1 MNKIRGIRGAIT
13 VSRNSKEDIIS
24 STRELLRDIIRLNK
38 IKTEDIAGIIFTA
51 TKDLNAEFPAT
62 AARNI
67 GLKATPLLCACEIDV
82 PGSLR
87 KCIRILMLMNSGKTQ
102 SSIKHV
108 YLRDA
113 KKLRTDL

>member
-1 MNKIRGIRGAIT
+1 MSKIRGVRGAIT

-24 STRELLRDIIRLNK
+24 STRELLRDILRLNK
-38 IKTEDIAGIIFTA
+38 IKTEDIAGIVFTA
-51 TKDLNAEFPAT
+51 TKDLNSEFPAT
-62 AARNI
+62 AARNL

-87 KCIRILMLMNSGKTQ
+87 KCVRILMLVNSGKPQ
-102 SSIKHV
+102 ASIKHV

>member
-24 STRELLRDIIRLNK
+24 STTELLKKILSQNK
-38 IKTEDIAGIIFTA
+38 VKTEDIAGIIFTA

-62 AARNI
+62 AARKI
-67 GLKATPLLCACEIDV
+67 GLKTTPLLCAYEIDV
-82 PGSLR
+82 PGSLK
-87 KCIRILMLMNSGKTQ
+87 KCIRILMLVNSGKPQ

-108 YLRDA
+108 YLSDA